1 MARTT
6 RLEIRNDRTRQ
17 VIEQLN
23 ERMEQWTMAQLTKLK
38 ATHRTR
44 VAAEHAFEKAGLGRR
59 YLLVPKHTEE
69 ERFFLRLL
77 ILHAIALRPALQARA
92 NEVAEYFSTNYA
104 YEWTQSP
111 ISVPGRRRARDMILS
126 SAESEFGETPMA
138 GPLGYVYH
146 HHETLRVNNV
156 SDYGECYAR
165 AAGLV
170 RTRHFANLH
179 QPWREKLGLHTLHFS
194 D

>member
-23 ERMEQWTMAQLTKLK
+23 EDMEQWTMAQLTKLK

-44 VAAEHAFEKAGLGRR
+44 MAAEHAFEKVGLGRR
-59 YLLVPKHTEE
+59 YLLVPTHTEE

-77 ILHAIALRPALQARA
+77 ILHAIALRPALQAKA
-92 NEVAEYFSTNYA
+92 TEVAEYYSTNYA

-111 ISVPGRRRARDMILS
+111 VTIPGRLRARDMILS
-126 SAESEFGETPMA
+126 AAESEFGETPMA

-146 HHETLRVNNV
+146 HSETIKVKNV

-170 RTRHFANLH
+170 RTRHFTNLH
-179 QPWREKLGLHTLHFS
+179 QPWREKLGLHTLHFK